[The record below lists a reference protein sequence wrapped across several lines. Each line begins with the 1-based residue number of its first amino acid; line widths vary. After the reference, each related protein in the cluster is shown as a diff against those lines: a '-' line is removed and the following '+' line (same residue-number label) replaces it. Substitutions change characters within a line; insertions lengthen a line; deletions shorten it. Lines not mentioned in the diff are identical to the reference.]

1 MYCRCRESLLNLFFI
16 LGILLISPVLV
27 TAQIN
32 PANLLPASTIF
43 YAEVSN
49 PPAVLDRLLRHPV
62 VKRLQNEEVYQEI
75 LNDSEV
81 SEFLMV
87 LDYIESELEMEWD
100 DALKTLTSGGITLA
114 FDAESEGVALFLE
127 AKDEQ
132 SLKKIVETM
141 MKLARQDAADNNRDD
156 PYEVDEYRGITT
168 YGVKN
173 GGFALYEQWFLFASN
188 EKIGMTL
195 LDGILDGNKSDC
207 LADNE
212 QFREARGRKKESDA
226 AWLYIDLKT
235 IRQAGVAKKLF
246 SGKADDPFAEILLGG
261 IFDVLQETPYA
272 TASLSGAGRTAQLS
286 LSVPY
291 EQSWVSETR
300 EHYFGPRGAGEANA
314 IPEVPNLLFAASAY
328 RNFSEMWLR
337 AGDLFN
343 ERINDKFAEAD
354 STLTTLFSGKDFGE
368 DILGALSPE
377 ILFVATRQ
385 EFPQDRPAPAL
396 KLPAFAL
403 VAEMKE
409 PKTTS
414 KEFRRI
420 FQSLIGFFNVV
431 GSMNGQPQL
440 ELDMDK
446 FDGGELISATFVPLA
461 GEEDKDPARINFN
474 FSPTIAFSGER
485 VIVSS
490 TTGLARDLITSTSPA
505 KRDSGKRINT
515 NSVLSAPVLKAT
527 LEDNLSQ
534 LISNN
539 MLEEGH
545 TREEAETEIGI
556 LLNLLGY
563 FQAASLSLETTD
575 QTLNLNFALELS
587 EE

>member
-1 MYCRCRESLLNLFFI
+1 MFCHHRSPFLNLFLI
-16 LGILLISPVLV
+16 LGFLLISPALA
-27 TAQIN
+27 TAQIT
-32 PANLLPASTIF
+32 PAKLLPGSTIL
-43 YAEVSN
+43 YAEISN
-49 PPAVLDRLLRHPV
+49 PPAILDGLLEHPV
-62 VKRLQNEEVYQEI
+62 TKRLQEEEVYQEI
-75 LNDSEV
+75 LKDSEV
-81 SEFLMV
+81 AEFLLV
-87 LDYIESELEMEWD
+87 LDYIESELGMEWD
-100 DALKTLTSGGITLA
+100 VALKALTSGGVTFA
-114 FDAESEGVALFLE
+114 FDAETKGAALFFK

-132 SLKKIVETM
+132 SLNKIVETM

-156 PYEVDEYRGITT
+156 PYDIDEYRGITT

-173 GGFALYEQWFLFASN
+173 GGFALYEQWLVFASN

-195 LDGILDGNKSDC
+195 LDGLLDGNTPNC

-212 QFREARGRKKESDA
+212 QFQEAKSKIKASGA
-226 AWLYIDLKT
+226 AWLYADLNA
-235 IRQAGVAKKLF
+235 IRDAGVAKKLF
-246 SGKADDPFAEILLGG
+246 TGKADDPFGEILLGG
-261 IFDVLQETPYA
+261 ILDILEETPYV
-272 TASLSGAGRTAQLS
+272 TASLSGAGQSARLR
-286 LSVPY
+286 LSVPF
-291 EQSWVSETR
+291 EQSWISEAR
-300 EHYFGPRGAGEANA
+300 EHYFGPRGTGQAVA
-314 IPEVPNLLFAASAY
+314 IPDLPNLLFATSAY

-377 ILFVATRQ
+377 ILFIATRQ
-385 EFPQDRPAPAL
+385 EFPKDRPAPAL

-403 VAEMKE
+403 VAEMRE

-414 KEFRRI
+414 KEFRRL

-446 FDGGELISATFVPLA
+446 FEGGELVSATFVPLA

-474 FSPTIAFSGER
+474 FSPTVAFSGNR
-485 VIVSS
+485 IIVSS
-490 TTGLARDLITSTSPA
+490 TTGLARNLIAVKEPEE
-505 KRDSGKRINT
+505 RDTDMIVNT
-515 NSVLSAPVLKAT
+515 TALLSAPVAKAA

-545 TREEAETEIGI
+545 SREEAETEIGI
-556 LLNLLGY
+556 LLKLLGY
-563 FQAASLSLETTD
+563 FQAAALSLETSKGTLS
-575 QTLNLNFALELS
+575 LNLDVELS
-587 EE
+587 K

>member
-1 MYCRCRESLLNLFFI
+1 MFCHQRSPFLNLFLI
-16 LGILLISPVLV
+16 LGLLLISPALV
-27 TAQIN
+27 VAEDN
-32 PANLLPASTIF
+32 PAKLLPGSTIF

-49 PPAVLDRLLRHPV
+49 PPAILDGLLEHPV
-62 VKRLQNEEVYQEI
+62 TKRLQEEEVYQEI
-75 LNDSEV
+75 LKDSEV
-81 SEFLMV
+81 AEFLLV
-87 LDYIESELEMEWD
+87 LDYIESELGMEWD
-100 DALKTLTSGGITLA
+100 DALKALTSGGVTLA
-114 FDAESEGVALFLE
+114 FDAESKGAALFFK
-127 AKDEQ
+127 AQDEQ

-156 PYEVDEYRGITT
+156 PYDIDEYRGITT

-173 GGFALYEQWFLFASN
+173 GGFALYEQWLVFASN

-195 LDGILDGNKSDC
+195 LDGLLDGKTENC

-212 QFREARGRKKESDA
+212 QFQEAKSKKIKSDV
-226 AWLYIDLKT
+226 AWLYADLNA
-235 IRQAGVAKKLF
+235 IRYAGVAKKLF
-246 SGKADDPFAEILLGG
+246 TGKAEDPFGEILLGG
-261 IFDVLQETPYA
+261 ILDILKETPYV
-272 TASLSGAGRTAQLS
+272 TASLSGAGQSAQLR
-286 LSVPY
+286 LSVPF
-291 EQSWVSETR
+291 EQSWVSEAR
-300 EHYFGPRGAGEANA
+300 EHYFGPRGTGQAIA
-314 IPEVPNLLFAASAY
+314 IPDVPNLLFATSAY

-377 ILFVATRQ
+377 ILFIATRQ

-396 KLPAFAL
+396 KLPAFTL
-403 VAEMKE
+403 VAEMRE

-414 KEFRRI
+414 KEFRRL

-446 FDGGELISATFVPLA
+446 FEGGELVSATFVPLA

-474 FSPTIAFSGER
+474 FSPTVAFSGNR
-485 VIVSS
+485 IIVSS
-490 TTGLARDLITSTSPA
+490 TTKLARNLIAVKKPEE
-505 KRDSGKRINT
+505 RDTDTIVNT
-515 NSVLSAPVLKAT
+515 AALLSAPVVKAA

-556 LLNLLGY
+556 LLKLLGY
-563 FQAASLSLETTD
+563 FQAASLSLETSKGTLS
-575 QTLNLNFALELS
+575 LNLGVELS
-587 EE
+587 K

>member
-1 MYCRCRESLLNLFFI
+1 MFCHHRSPFLNLFLI
-16 LGILLISPVLV
+16 LGLLLISPALAV
-27 TAQIN
+27 AEDN
-32 PANLLPASTIF
+32 PAKLLPGSTIF
-43 YAEVSN
+43 YAEITD
-49 PPAVLDRLLRHPV
+49 PPAILDGLLEHPV
-62 VKRLQNEEVYQEI
+62 TKRLQEEEVYQEI
-75 LNDSEV
+75 LKDSKV
-81 SEFLMV
+81 AEFLLI
-87 LDYIESELEMEWD
+87 LDYVENEVGMEWN
-100 DALKTLTSGGITLA
+100 DALKALTAGGITIA
-114 FDAESEGVALFLE
+114 FDAESKGAVLFLK

-132 SLKKIVETM
+132 SLKKLVETM
-141 MKLARQDAADNNRDD
+141 MKLVRQDAADNNRDD
-156 PYEVDEYRGITT
+156 PYDVDEYRGITT

-173 GGFALYEQWFLFASN
+173 GGFALYEQWLVFASN

-195 LDGILDGNKSDC
+195 LDGLLDGKTPNC
-207 LADNE
+207 LADNK
-212 QFREARGRKKESDA
+212 QFQEAKSKKIKSDA
-226 AWLYIDLKT
+226 VWLYADLNT
-235 IRQAGVAKKLF
+235 IRDAGIAKKLF
-246 SGKADDPFAEILLGG
+246 AGKAEDPFGEILLGG
-261 IFDVLQETPYA
+261 ILDILEEAPYV
-272 TASLSGAGRTAQLS
+272 TASLSGARQSAQLR
-286 LSVPY
+286 LSVPF
-291 EQSWVSETR
+291 EQSWVSEAR
-300 EHYFGPRGAGEANA
+300 EHYFGPRGTGQAIA
-314 IPEVPNLLFAASAY
+314 IPDLPNLLFAASAY

-343 ERINDKFAEAD
+343 EKINDKFAEAD

-377 ILFVATRQ
+377 ILFIATRQ

-403 VAEMKE
+403 VAEMRE

-414 KEFRRI
+414 KEFRRL

-446 FDGGELISATFVPLA
+446 FEGGELVSATFVPLA

-474 FSPTIAFSGER
+474 FSPTVAFSGNR

-490 TTGLARDLITSTSPA
+490 TTELARNLVAVKEP
-505 KRDSGKRINT
+505 KERDSDTLVNT
-515 NSVLSAPVLKAT
+515 AALLSAPVTKAA

-545 TREEAETEIGI
+545 SREEAETEIGI
-556 LLNLLGY
+556 LLKLLGY
-563 FQAASLSLETTD
+563 FQAASLSLETSKG
-575 QTLNLNFALELS
+575 TLSLQLNVELS
-587 EE
+587 K